1 MPRATNAKKKAR
13 SAGDGASPAELLALL
28 DRPDSKEWLAGEI
41 ERAKARV
48 AEAQAELKS
57 LMTLEKIRA
66 IRAGEL
72 RRKSPQRKKPQ
83 SNAKQSLADAVLQRL
98 RDAPA
103 TSEMLSAALGVDDQ
117 RIVTELLRLQKAG
130 KVRCRELA
138 GRSVWGAV

>member
-72 RRKSPQRKKPQ
+72 RRKSPQRKN
-83 SNAKQSLADAVLQRL
+83 SASARCAGHE
-98 RDAPA
+98 RDAERSTRRGRPA
-103 TSEMLSAALGVDDQ
+103 HRHRVAAAA
-117 RIVTELLRLQKAG
+117 K
-130 KVRCRELA
+130 
-138 GRSVWGAV
+138 GRQGPM